1 MAAIRQQ
8 FILFMLLCSS
18 CGPGTKNTDKSAAG
32 GPDTVLVKGIYTYS
46 PEINRFL
53 ECGDDSTTYRV
64 EDPDS
69 LLSAGAREYQFFPS
83 GRNSVFAELE
93 AVKLPAQEGGTQAA
107 EYDSLLK
114 VVRVLNVTAKNFKTD
129 CFPYDFWCLGNEP
142 FWSVEISGGE
152 NLIRLTDMGTE
163 SAYFYEYTEPTIEND
178 LYTYDVPAESGQP
191 SLKIIV
197 KKEPCSDGMSDRDYD
212 YSVTARYGDR
222 TLNGCAIGGANRSF

>member
-1 MAAIRQQ
+1 MRTRHQKY
-8 FILFMLLCSS
+8 
-18 CGPGTKNTDKSAAG
+18 GKSAAG

-93 AVKLPAQEGGTQAA
+93 AVNLPAQEGGTQAA

-114 VVRVLNVTAKNFKTD
+114 VVRVLNRSEEHTSE
-129 CFPYDFWCLGNEP
+129 L
-142 FWSVEISGGE
+142 
-152 NLIRLTDMGTE
+152 
-163 SAYFYEYTEPTIEND
+163 
-178 LYTYDVPAESGQP
+178 Q
-191 SLKIIV
+191 SLMRI
-197 KKEPCSDGMSDRDYD
+197 
-212 YSVTARYGDR
+212 
-222 TLNGCAIGGANRSF
+222 